1 MGDPLYVI
9 CHFSLVAFNILS
21 LSLIFVSLITICL
34 GVFLPGILCA
44 AWVYLT
50 ISFPMLGKFSATISS
65 NIFSGRFFFSSPSGT
80 PIMQM
85 LVGLMLS
92 QGSVRL
98 SFFFTLFS
106 YILFC
111 GGDFHQSFLQVIYP
125 FYLSYS
131 AIDSFWCISQ
141 GFTSG
146 SDGKASVCN
155 AGDPGS
161 IPGLERS
168 PREGNGSPLQYSCLE
183 NPMDHGAW

>member
-1 MGDPLYVI
+1 
-9 CHFSLVAFNILS
+9 
-21 LSLIFVSLITICL
+21 
-34 GVFLPGILCA
+34 
-44 AWVYLT
+44 
-50 ISFPMLGKFSATISS
+50 
-65 NIFSGRFFFSSPSGT
+65 
-80 PIMQM
+80 
-85 LVGLMLS
+85 MLS

-131 AIDSFWCISQ
+131 AIHSFWCISQ

-183 NPMDHGAW
+183 NPMDHGAWQVSHLCLFVLQFFQVFGKHSLHLFHCFPEILNHLHYHYSEFFFRMFAYLYFIQLFFWDFTLSLLLGHNYLLFHPD